1 MYRRRKIIKEEKP
14 EIPKT
19 LDEFGYVLKENG
31 EIRSKSEG
39 RTDTLTRVL

>member
-19 LDEFGYVLKENG
+19 LDEFGYILKENG
-31 EIRSKSEG
+31 EIRSKSQG
-39 RTDTLTRVL
+39 KRNTLTRVL